1 MALRSLAQK
10 KDKRKSEDEIM
21 WQNLTN
27 PLATAP
33 QTSLASYS
41 RSLRSLGYKSA
52 EELPKNFD
60 WRDYLELS
68 PVINQKKCG
77 NCWAQAA
84 TSAFNDRWMIAK
96 KKQGLVL
103 NPLNTTICA
112 SIETGN
118 QKCGG
123 GLPES
128 CQEYFV
134 DIGATMSDDICP
146 SWDNYCNTTDNKDC
160 CQGCISGDS
169 DSIRNSPTLTCP
181 DLKCKNGF
189 KATKGALKA
198 STISNEDGTINIS
211 STISSIKTD
220 IKKNGPVACKYQVF
234 GDFMISAKPGMVTSE
249 GKSGNWGSTNNIYI
263 NGKYD
268 TNISKALKSL
278 AASIESENGDS
289 ADIDQKK
296 LEILKQGKIPVESD
310 GEVTEPD
317 KPPSEKSSGFHAVEI
332 VGWGTDDK
340 WGEYWICK
348 NSWGPKWADDGY
360 FKFAI
365 NNDGKINAT
374 CGMDIPIS
382 MPNGQLFGGTV
393 SFFPD
398 LDNSKVDWDGG
409 PMKGKNKD
417 KYNGPTL
424 MNKIF
429 WISVFLF
436 FLAIIIYIAA
446 KKNKKTDIQNI

>member
-10 KDKRKSEDEIM
+10 KTNIKDTGDFSDF
-21 WQNLTN
+21 QNSAD

-33 QTSLASYS
+33 QTSMASYS
-41 RSLRSLGYKSA
+41 RALKSLGYKSS

-103 NPLNTTICA
+103 NSLNTTICA
-112 SIETGN
+112 SIDTGN
-118 QKCGG
+118 KKCGG

-134 DIGATMSDDICP
+134 DIGATMSDNTCQT
-146 SWDNYCNTTDNKDC
+146 WDSYCNTTTNNKDC
-160 CQGCISGDS
+160 CEGCISGDIT
-169 DSIRNSPTLTCP
+169 SIQNSPNIDCSE
-181 DLKCKNGF
+181 LKCKNGF

-211 STISSIKTD
+211 ATISSIKTD

-249 GKSGNWGSTNNIYI
+249 GKAGNWASTNNIYI

-268 TNISKALKSL
+268 NNISKALKSL
-278 AASIESENGDS
+278 ALSIEKENVNSE
-289 ADIDQKK
+289 DIDTKK
-296 LEILKQGKIPVESD
+296 LEILKEGKIPEEKD
-310 GEVTEPD
+310 GEVSTPD
-317 KPPSEKSSGFHAVEI
+317 KVPSEKSSGFHAVEI

-348 NSWGPKWADDGY
+348 NSWGTKYAEDGY

-365 NNDGKINAT
+365 NTDGKINAT
-374 CGMDIPIS
+374 CGMDIPIT

-398 LDNSKVDWDGG
+398 VDNTTVDWQGG
-409 PMKGKNKD
+409 PMQGTNKKNIEMR
-417 KYNGPTL
+417 GPSL
-424 MNKIF
+424 LNILF
-429 WISVFLF
+429 WFSLF
-436 FLAIIIYIAA
+436 ILLASIIIYIG
-446 KKNKKTDIQNI
+446 KKSK